1 LRLPDLT
8 IHPPCFNA
16 FHIVFCHHNVAQRTS
31 VEEADLTITA
41 KGAVV
46 LVAGMTGILLAMY
59 YLRAF
64 LVYVV
69 IFLFATGG
77 AASLALVGSRIAADM
92 PPGPTVRM
100 YCGGEETDV
109 KVCGSNRRVAES
121 TFLLEGRLAALSNPR

>member
-1 LRLPDLT
+1 LPDLT
-8 IHPPCFNA
+8 IHLPCFHG
-16 FHIVFCHHNVAQRTS
+16 FHVSFCHRNVTQRTS

-59 YLRAF
+59 YLRAL

-77 AASLALVGSRIAADM
+77 AASLALVGSRIAADA

-100 YCGGEETDV
+100 TCGGEETDV
-109 KVCGSNRRVAES
+109 KVCGWKSNRRAAES
-121 TFLLEGRLAALSNPR
+121 TYLH